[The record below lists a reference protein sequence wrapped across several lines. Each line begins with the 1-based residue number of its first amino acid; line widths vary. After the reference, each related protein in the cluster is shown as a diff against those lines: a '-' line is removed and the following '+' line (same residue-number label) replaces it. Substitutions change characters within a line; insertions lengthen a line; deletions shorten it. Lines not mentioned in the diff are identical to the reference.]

1 MNDKEQECPDK
12 KCHDKVTKMGICL
25 DNKISSV
32 KLYSILGGIL
42 ISVAIIITPF
52 IILSMNSFA
61 ETKERTGK
69 VEGDQRVC
77 RTEIT
82 NVQEQMTQIRKSVE
96 KIEKQQI
103 TKEEM
108 VSYIKDIKD
117 IIKNGK

>member
-12 KCHDKVTKMGICL
+12 RCHDKVTKMGICL

-61 ETKERTGK
+61 ETKERTGE
-69 VEGDQRVC
+69 VEGEQKVC
-77 RTEIT
+77 HTKIV
-82 NVQEQMTQIRKSVE
+82 NVQKDITQIRKSIE
-96 KIEKQQI
+96 RIEKEQI

-117 IIKNGK
+117 IVKNEK